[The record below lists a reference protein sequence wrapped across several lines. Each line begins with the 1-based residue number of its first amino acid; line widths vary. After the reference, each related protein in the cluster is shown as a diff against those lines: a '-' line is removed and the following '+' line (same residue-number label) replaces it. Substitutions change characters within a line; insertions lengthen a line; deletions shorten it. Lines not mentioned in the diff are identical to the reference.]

1 VVSENHGIAEKHRST
16 EARSDPRVPLN
27 LTVLGCSGTYA
38 ASGGACSGYLVDDG
52 ETHVWIDAGS
62 GTLAN
67 LQRHIGFDAVDAVV
81 LTHEHPD
88 HWSDLEGFV
97 NVLRYIAPRE
107 GVPVYAPDGLRDH
120 TYAETEPNLDWH
132 TVADGNRVSIGRLDL
147 TFSRTDHGPETLA
160 VRVDGR
166 DRSLG
171 YSADTGP
178 AWSLDA
184 LGPGLDLALCEA
196 TVPEHLEGTMQ
207 HLSAGQ
213 AGTSAKAAGAGR
225 LLLTHLWPTLD
236 PDRARSEGAEA
247 FGGPTEVAAV
257 GGRYQV

>member
-1 VVSENHGIAEKHRST
+1 MGLR
-16 EARSDPRVPLN
+16 

-38 ASGGACSGYLVDDG
+38 AAGGACSGYLVDDG

-67 LQRHIGFDAVDAVV
+67 LQRHIGFESVDAVV

-107 GVPVYAPDGLRDH
+107 GVAVYAPAGLRDN
-120 TYAETEPNLDWH
+120 TYTETEPHLEWH
-132 TVADGNRVSIGRLDL
+132 AVADGSHVSVGRLDL
-147 TFSRTDHGPETLA
+147 RFSRTDHGPETLA
-160 VRVDGR
+160 VRVDGQG
-166 DRSLG
+166 RSLG

-178 AWSLDA
+178 AWSLEA

-213 AGTSAKAAGAGR
+213 AGASAKAAVAGR

-236 PDRARSEGAEA
+236 PERARREGEGA
-247 FGGPTEVAAV
+247 FGGPVDVAVV
-257 GGRYQV
+257 GGRYEI